1 MGLKS
6 ASSSAASAA
15 LTSSDGAV
23 PAAASLHV
31 PNSSEDPVETQTQKS
46 IGTPEGMCRFG
57 I

>member
-1 MGLKS
+1 MELKS

-31 PNSSEDPVETQTQKS
+31 PNGSEDPVETQTQK
-46 IGTPEGMCRFG
+46 
-57 I
+57 